1 MNARQV
7 KKMSAVFTSKKVGAL
22 LGTLLGDPLFA
33 HRGAYVGE
41 RQAYSLRRHT
51 GLTIISHL
59 PSYMEE
65 DPRPKFW
72 AVRPKVAKRAIRR
85 AEKMAA
91 RGVV

>member
-33 HRGAYVGE
+33 HRSYVGE

-59 PSYMEE
+59 PSYMAE